1 LNEKETVAISIA
13 CKKIKIA
20 LCGAVTLLAVSGN
33 RAFSADI
40 TDQTPAEDRA
50 LHLRNERLE
59 WFQDQRY
66 GMFIHWGPSV
76 IHGGRYD
83 YTDLSWSRGGT
94 PPDPW
99 CGGGPIPPDLYDDS
113 FKTFNPTEYDPAA
126 WVQLAKDAGMRYIVF
141 TSRHH
146 DSFSM
151 FDTKQSQFK
160 ITSPQG
166 AYRQWIAAEHPQW
179 TDERIN
185 RNADIL
191 RRLADAVHAAGLGF
205 GIYYSEPDW
214 IREDYRIALTGKN
227 LAGQTVSQQDRQ
239 DALQSY
245 QDFMDAQLEE
255 LTTLYGKVDILWL
268 DAIKP
273 SQVKEH
279 GWNALWIR
287 RDTLE
292 RVRRHQPGILLND
305 RHGFE
310 PDYQTPENENAEYKP
325 GVVQESCQHVGKQWA
340 WTPNDTVPPL
350 KWFIDRIV
358 MNASR
363 NSNLLMNMGPSPTGV
378 FDAAQSERLREV
390 GRWLIQHEI
399 AVLGTRG
406 GPVIDNRPDP
416 AYVTMHKES
425 RIYVHILYAEKAGGE
440 IRLPG
445 VTIDSVCLFDA
456 PAQKL
461 SFRNENEIGIIQLPD
476 TVDSIDEI
484 LIVEGRFDINDI
496 RILK

>member
-1 LNEKETVAISIA
+1 VLTV
-13 CKKIKIA
+13 
-20 LCGAVTLLAVSGN
+20 LAASAN
-33 RAFSADI
+33 RVCSSSEI
-40 TDQTPAEDRA
+40 RDQAPAEDRA
-50 LHLRNERLE
+50 DRLRKERLE

-76 IHGGRYD
+76 IHGGQYD
-83 YTDLSWSRGGT
+83 YTELSWSRGGT

-99 CGGGPIPPDLYDDS
+99 CGGGPIPPDIYDNS
-113 FKTFNPTEYDPAA
+113 FKIFNPTQYDPAA
-126 WVQLAKDAGMRYIVF
+126 WVQLAKDAGMRYIVV

-151 FDTKQSQFK
+151 FDTKQSEFK

-166 AYRQWIAAEHPQW
+166 AYRQWMAAEHPQW
-179 TDERIN
+179 TDEQIN
-185 RNADIL
+185 QNADIL
-191 RRLADAVHAAGLGF
+191 RRLAEAVHAAGLGF

-214 IREDYRIALTGKN
+214 IREDYRIGLTGQN
-227 LAGQTVSQQDRQ
+227 LAGQTVSPQDRQ
-239 DALQSY
+239 AAVQSY

-255 LTTLYGKVDILWL
+255 LTTRYGKVDILWL

-292 RVRRHQPGILLND
+292 RVRRNQPGILLND

-310 PDYQTPENENAEYKP
+310 PDYQTPENENADYKP

-350 KWFIDRIV
+350 KWFIERLVI
-358 MNASR
+358 NASR
-363 NSNLLMNMGPSPTGV
+363 NSNLLMNMGPSPAGV
-378 FDAAQSERLREV
+378 FDPNQAQRLREA
-390 GRWLIQHEI
+390 GRWLKQHEI
-399 AVLGTRG
+399 AVFGTRG

-416 AYVTMHKES
+416 AFVTMNKEG
-425 RIYVHILYAEKAGGE
+425 RIYVHILHAEKAGRE

-445 VTIDSVCLFDA
+445 VKMASACRFDA

-461 SFRNENEIGIIQLPD
+461 SFRNEQEAGILQLPD

-496 RILK
+496 RMLE